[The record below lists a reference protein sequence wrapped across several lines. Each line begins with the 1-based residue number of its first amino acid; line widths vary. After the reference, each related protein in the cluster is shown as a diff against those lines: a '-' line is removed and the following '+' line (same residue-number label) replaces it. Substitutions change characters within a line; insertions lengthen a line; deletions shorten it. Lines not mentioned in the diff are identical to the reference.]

1 MKTITKAQYLY
12 LKSKKNAK
20 RFKNELV
27 ELTDEEYEDLIQY
40 APNITPEPENEEIH
54 TITFKDG
61 DDIVKIITGP
71 MGTYIS
77 VPNVEK
83 EGYEFLGWS
92 LDGKKV
98 TMPVDGIY
106 DSDITYIAVW
116 EKI

>member
-1 MKTITKAQYLY
+1 ME
-12 LKSKKNAK
+12 KSKTYSI
-20 RFKNELV
+20 V
-27 ELTDEEYEDLIQY
+27 
-40 APNITPEPENEEIH
+40 
-54 TITFKDG
+54 FKDG
-61 DDIVKIITGP
+61 EEIVKTITGP
-71 MGTYIS
+71 MGTYVS

-116 EKI
+116 NKL